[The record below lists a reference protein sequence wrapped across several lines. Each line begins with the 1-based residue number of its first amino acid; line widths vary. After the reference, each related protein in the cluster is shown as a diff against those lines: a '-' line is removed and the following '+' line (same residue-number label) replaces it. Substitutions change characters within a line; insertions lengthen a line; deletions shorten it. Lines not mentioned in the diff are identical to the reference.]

1 LLRAFGVSATN
12 SSSVSAEL
20 ARVVLLTV
28 AAASALIQSSSMM
41 VRLRELMLPSRCRP
55 VAIKTAIS
63 NSTAPKARPR
73 RAPILRLEKFMHRLL
88 VADEERPV

>member
-1 LLRAFGVSATN
+1 LLRAFGVSAMN

-28 AAASALIQSSSMM
+28 AAASALTQSSSMM
-41 VRLRELMLPSRCRP
+41 VRFRELMLPSRCRP
-55 VAIKTAIS
+55 VAINIAIS

-73 RAPILRLEKFMHRLL
+73 RAPILRLENSCTGSSL
-88 VADEERPV
+88 ASEESV